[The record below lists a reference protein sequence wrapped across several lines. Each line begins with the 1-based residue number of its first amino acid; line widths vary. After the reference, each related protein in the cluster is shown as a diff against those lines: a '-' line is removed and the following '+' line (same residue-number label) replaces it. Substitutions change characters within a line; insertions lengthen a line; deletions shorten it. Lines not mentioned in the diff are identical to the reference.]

1 VLKQFTQTRTIV
13 ASIALIFSIGLIG
26 NIYAQ
31 VDDALVNQGVM
42 EAMKAE
48 GYMNDITNFV
58 QLCTYQ
64 MKVDPA
70 NLQNCVNFTIELNN
84 AIKPVLDKYDAN

>member
-1 VLKQFTQTRTIV
+1 
-13 ASIALIFSIGLIG
+13 
-26 NIYAQ
+26 
-31 VDDALVNQGVM
+31 M